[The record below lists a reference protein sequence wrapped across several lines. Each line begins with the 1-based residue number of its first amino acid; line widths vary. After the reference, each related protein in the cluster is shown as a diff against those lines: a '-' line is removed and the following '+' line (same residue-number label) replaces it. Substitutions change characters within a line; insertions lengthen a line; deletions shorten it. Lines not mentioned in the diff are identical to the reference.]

1 MQVSRS
7 TASSDRGAARRRLV
21 VVLGALPLALG
32 ACAGSLPAAD
42 VATQAEDVLEEQEGV
57 RPDITC
63 PEDLEEE
70 VGAQTR
76 CTWTAGDDPTEYGLT
91 ITVTAVDGDG
101 AEFDVGLDRQ
111 PLG

>member
-1 MQVSRS
+1 VRN
-7 TASSDRGAARRRLV
+7 RRTLLV
-21 VVLGALPLALG
+21 MTPLLNFG
-32 ACAGSLPAAD
+32 LVGCAGSLPAVD

-63 PEDLEEE
+63 PDDLEEE

-101 AEFDVGLDRQ
+101 AEFDVELDRQ
-111 PLG
+111 PNG